1 MALTSGLLK
10 KTEPG
15 KTELQGLLEMI
26 YRERGFDFRE
36 YRITTLTRCLDRR
49 MQSRRVKTYN
59 EYAEVLQRD
68 PAEYEKLFDYLTI
81 NVTNFFR
88 DEVHFKV
95 LEETVLPAII
105 SKNDECGKKIRVWS
119 AGCSTG
125 EEPYSIAM
133 LIAELLGSGMKNWD
147 IKILATDIDAK
158 ALDQADNGV
167 FTSKGVANIKDPRLE
182 KYFVPCDNSFR
193 VKPAL
198 RRLVVF
204 EKHNLVDDTHYLDLD
219 LVVCRNVLIYF
230 TARLQSLV
238 FKNFYEAMKSEAF
251 LFLGKAEVTGEKAGG
266 LFECI
271 DQNAK
276 VYRKT

>member
-1 MALTSGLLK
+1 MNRLLE

-26 YRERGFDFRE
+26 YRECGFDFRD
-36 YRITTLTRCLDRR
+36 YRITTLTRRLDRR
-49 MQSRRVKTYN
+49 MRSRRVETYN

-68 PAEYEKLFDYLTI
+68 PTEYEKIFDYLTI

-88 DEVHFKV
+88 DEIHFKV

-105 SKNDECGKKIRVWS
+105 GKNDKCGKKIRVWS

-125 EEPYSIAM
+125 EEPYSIAI
-133 LIAELLGSGMKNWD
+133 LLAELLGSGMKNWD

-158 ALDQADNGV
+158 ALSQADNGV
-167 FTSKGVANIKDPRLE
+167 FASKGVANIKDPRMK
-182 KYFVPCDNSFR
+182 KYFIPREKSFR
-193 VKPAL
+193 IKPAI
-198 RRLVVF
+198 RRLVAF
-204 EKHNLVDDTHYLDLD
+204 EEDNLVDDTRYRDID

-238 FKNFYEAMKSEAF
+238 LKNFYEAMKGEAF
-251 LFLGKAEVTGEKAGG
+251 LFLGKAEVTGEKTRM
-266 LFECI
+266 LFKCI
-271 DQNAK
+271 DKEAK